1 MKHQIGYRWTRYFLV
16 GVLVSGMAVNNAA
29 ARRLF
34 QRRSPACICHS
45 TCVEVYSEVCPE
57 VCPDVIATEPC
68 GCSPSEFVDNGL
80 VDNSPCAPSANFTEI
95 HSESAPL
102 DVGQYVGEYVSEYVG
117 EQIIE
122 ASPVPVEW
130 SGPAEKYVPAEVVE
144 SPLFAPPLLENPVAD
159 SSYQPIEPAAPLATP
174 EVPLPA
180 VAAPPETS
188 ELAEPPATTGV
199 GDRYSNNNDLLPPA
213 TPTEAPVPTPAPI
226 QEAPAQEAPFQE
238 EKAEVEP
245 PATESGM
252 DDLFDEPIVP
262 PTEDKQPESP
272 LPAPQ
277 PQPEVDDLFGPLESP
292 EAAELI
298 ETAHSVEPEAL
309 EEAPAEPTPAETD
322 ADTNKEKE
330 DDPFHEDWTTGLD
343 HQNSTL
349 EKAGGLLSKTE
360 RTWTDNTAS
369 FQCEARLL
377 RVTAKNIV
385 LRQSTGDQR
394 VVPLARLANVDL
406 QFVRNQLTALR
417 VVRARDAAA
426 EKLLAVVW
434 GK

>member
-34 QRRSPACICHS
+34 QRRSPACNYRP
-45 TCVEVYSEVCPE
+45 TCAEVCPE
-57 VCPDVIATEPC
+57 VIATEPC
-68 GCSPSEFVDNGL
+68 GCSPSEFVDNSLVDYGL
-80 VDNSPCAPSANFTEI
+80 VDNSPCAPAVNFTEI
-95 HSESAPL
+95 HSESVPL
-102 DVGQYVGEYVSEYVG
+102 DVGQYVGEYVGEQTYVD

-122 ASPVPVEW
+122 SSPAPVEW
-130 SGPAEKYVPAEVVE
+130 SGPTEQYVPAEVVE
-144 SPLFAPPLLENPVAD
+144 SPLFENPTAD
-159 SSYQPIEPAAPLATP
+159 SSYQPIEPAASLATP

-180 VAAPPETS
+180 VTAPPETG

-238 EKAEVEP
+238 EKAEAES

-292 EAAELI
+292 EAAELS
-298 ETAHSVEPEAL
+298 ETSNSIEPETV
-309 EEAPAEPTPAETD
+309 EEDSTEPTPAETD
-322 ADTNKEKE
+322 VETDGTEA
-330 DDPFHEDWTTGLD
+330 DPFHEDWTTGLYR
-343 HQNSTL
+343 QNSTL

-385 LRQSTGDQR
+385 LRQSTGAQR

-406 QFVRNQLTALR
+406 QFVRNQITALR